1 MAMGIVSDS
10 DLESELANLN
20 RPKQQVEIKQI
31 DRGRGH
37 NNEAPES
44 LRRIIGEESLNGTPA
59 SDIANAFGI
68 SKSSISAYKHGA
80 TSTASYNN
88 PNPDLKRSNNIIRDK
103 IVRRSNKKLLAALDQ
118 ITDDKLKDA
127 KLRDLASVSNALAS
141 VLDKVGPK
149 DTGEIKID
157 KLLVYAPRIREE
169 QSYDIIEVRE

>member
-103 IVRRSNKKLLAALDQ
+103 IVRKSNKKLLAALDQ
-118 ITDDKLKDA
+118 ITDD
-127 KLRDLASVSNALAS
+127 
-141 VLDKVGPK
+141 
-149 DTGEIKID
+149 
-157 KLLVYAPRIREE
+157 
-169 QSYDIIEVRE
+169 